1 MSSGVEQSR
10 PDLKTFLDA
19 FHEVAQELNT
29 TGGILNSLA
38 YSLRQHDNSPHLQE
52 EAATAFFEK
61 HVTGWFRYN
70 NWLEDRRANQ
80 EQDMQAS
87 IMDARQKD
95 LIALLSRKKFHQL
108 KKFYSSIAG
117 KQVDGRKQ
125 DVVSALDDLLQK
137 RRMAVKVLD
146 LERKRL
152 VREVERQY
160 EITPSK
166 KEMAELFADRVMM
179 LTYAKRRNEQL
190 LRNEG
195 SRPWWMFNAVDY
207 SCTPEECSRLNG
219 TVKRRDDPF
228 WEEHPIPCDRP
239 FCQCGIIMLTDR
251 QAEKFR

>member
-1 MSSGVEQSR
+1 MSIEGEQFR
-10 PDLKTFLDA
+10 PDLETFLDA
-19 FHEVAQELNT
+19 FHEVAQELDT
-29 TGGILNSLA
+29 TDGILNSLA
-38 YSLRQHDNSPHLQE
+38 YLLRRHDNSPHLQE
-52 EAATAFFEK
+52 KAATAFFEK

-70 NWLEDRRANQ
+70 NWLAERRASQ

-95 LIALLSRKKFHQL
+95 LIALLGRKKFHKL
-108 KKFYSSIAG
+108 KKFYSVITG
-117 KQVDGRKQ
+117 KPINGGKQ
-125 DVVSALDDLLQK
+125 DVVLALDHLLQK
-137 RRMAVKVLD
+137 RRMAAKVLD

-152 VREVERQY
+152 VRELERQY
-160 EITPSK
+160 EITSSK
-166 KEMAELFADRVMM
+166 KEMAELFVHRVMM

-190 LRNEG
+190 SRNEG
-195 SRPWWMFNAVDY
+195 LRPWWMFNAVDY
-207 SCTPEECSRLNG
+207 SYTPEECSRLNG